1 MAKGYYLGV
10 GDQTTCGGVI
20 IEGDATHILMGKAV
34 AREQDRVTC
43 GKHPGTYIIVGH
55 IPGDSIHGRKF
66 AGTLNSQSNCP
77 CKAWFIPSLVNDTYE
92 FSSMITGGSNE
103 QQTQT
108 SGTQQDKKK
117 PEPLIPPVR
126 IFETKRK
133 MDDYAAKD
141 MLHGDLTDDVLKNTF
156 GLNSVSAK
164 VNPYTGV
171 KFDISAYNGY
181 YFPKEDVRLDKEAIA
196 KILFDEFRD
205 LSDLFSFYGEY
216 QNVMR
221 KMITHMQG
229 NTGKPFSDP
238 SLNKAL
244 KEHILGDTTNKSS
257 LRLIKSA
264 IANNIDWENELY
276 PLLKKDNILRAIKN
290 SVLPKFNDWADRG
303 NGLVIT
309 VHDTWSTHITLQSLK
324 VSGSTYTA
332 VIHYRIQDHF
342 GLDDED
348 IANKIY
354 KKFRI
359 FRIWFFLQRSKEYNY
374 KPFITEMN
382 ATVTIHGQRRL

>member
-1 MAKGYYLGV
+1 MAKGHYLV
-10 GDQTTCGGVI
+10 IQDKTTCGGI
-20 IEGDATHILMGKAV
+20 ITEGDITHTLFGRAI

-43 GKHPGTYIIVGH
+43 GKFPGMFIIVGH
-55 IPGDSIHGRKF
+55 IPGDSVMGRKF
-66 AGTLNSQSNCP
+66 AGTLHSKSSCP
-77 CKAWFIPSLVNDTYE
+77 CQARFIPSMLMDTYE
-92 FSSMITGGSNE
+92 FGGGAGTTNK
-103 QQTQT
+103 
-108 SGTQQDKKK
+108 SGSTDAKPEEDKKK

-141 MLHGDLTDDVLKNTF
+141 MLHGDLTEEVLKNKF
-156 GLNSVSAK
+156 DLRDVSAK

-171 KFDISAYNGY
+171 KFETYSYGY
-181 YFPKEDVRLDKEAIA
+181 YFPKKEEYLDKAAIA

-216 QNVMR
+216 KGVIR

-238 SLNKAL
+238 LLDKAL
-244 KEHILGDTTNKSS
+244 VEQILNDKTEKSS
-257 LRLIKSA
+257 LKSIKSS
-264 IANNIDWENELY
+264 IEKKIDWENKLY
-276 PLLKKDNILRAIKN
+276 PLQEKDRIRDAISR

-309 VHDTWSTHITLQSLK
+309 VHDTWSTYITLQSLEIT
-324 VSGSTYTA
+324 SNTYTA
-332 VIHYRIQDHF
+332 TIHYRIQDHF

-348 IANKIY
+348 ISNKVFH
-354 KKFRI
+354 KFRM
-359 FRIWFFLQRSKEYNY
+359 FRIWFLLQRSTKYNY

-382 ATVTIHGQRRL
+382 AAIIIKGGR

>member
-20 IEGDATHILMGKAV
+20 IEGDDTHILMGKAV

-43 GKHPGTYIIVGH
+43 GKHPGIYIIVGH

-77 CKAWFIPSLVNDTYE
+77 CKAWFIPSLVNDTYD

-141 MLHGDLTDDVLKNTF
+141 MRYGDMTEEVLKKKFHLTD
-156 GLNSVSAK
+156 VSTR
-164 VNPYTGV
+164 VNPYTTV
-171 KFDISAYNGY
+171 NHQAS
-181 YFPKEDVRLDKEAIA
+181 A

-205 LSDLFSFYGEY
+205 LSDAFSFYGEY
-216 QNVMR
+216 KGVIRN
-221 KMITHMQG
+221 MITHMEK
-229 NTGKPFSDP
+229 NTGKPYSDP
-238 SLNKAL
+238 LLDKAL
-244 KEHILGDTTNKSS
+244 TEQILNDKSESSS
-257 LRLIKSA
+257 LVLIERVLSD
-264 IANNIDWENELY
+264 NIDWGEQLY
-276 PLLKKDNILRAIKN
+276 PLIDKEKIYESIALN
-290 SVLPKFNDWADRG
+290 SSLPKFNDYIDRI

-324 VSGSTYTA
+324 ITGDTYIAT
-332 VIHYRIQDHF
+332 IKYRVQDHF
-342 GLDDED
+342 GLDNDD
-348 IANKIY
+348 ISNPIY
-354 KKFRI
+354 RQFRI
-359 FRIWFFLQRSKEYNY
+359 FRIWFVLQRGEMYSYR
-374 KPFITEMN
+374 PFITEMN
-382 ATVTIHGQRRL
+382 TVVTIEGRKP

>member
-55 IPGDSIHGRKF
+55 VPGDSIHGRKF

-103 QQTQT
+103 QQTQN

-133 MDDYAAKD
+133 MDDYAAED
-141 MLHGDLTDDVLKNTF
+141 MRYGDMTEDVLKKKFHLTD
-156 GLNSVSAK
+156 VSAR
-164 VNPYTGV
+164 VNPYTTV
-171 KFDISAYNGY
+171 NRQAS
-181 YFPKEDVRLDKEAIA
+181 A

-205 LSDLFSFYGEY
+205 LSDAFSFYGEY
-216 QNVMR
+216 KGVIR
-221 KMITHMQG
+221 KMITHMEK
-229 NTGKPFSDP
+229 NTGKAYSDP
-238 SLNKAL
+238 LLDKAL
-244 KEHILGDTTNKSS
+244 TEQILNDKSESSS
-257 LRLIKSA
+257 LVLIERVLSD
-264 IANNIDWENELY
+264 NIDWGEQFY
-276 PLLKKDNILRAIKN
+276 PLIDKGKLYESIALN
-290 SVLPKFNDWADRG
+290 SSLPKFNDYIDRI

-324 VSGSTYTA
+324 ITGDTYTA
-332 VIHYRIQDHF
+332 TIKYRVQDHF
-342 GLDDED
+342 GLDNDD
-348 IANKIY
+348 ISNPIY
-354 KKFRI
+354 RQFRI
-359 FRIWFFLQRSKEYNY
+359 FRIWFVLQRGEMYSYR
-374 KPFITEMN
+374 PFITEMN
-382 ATVTIHGQRRL
+382 TVVTIEGRKP